1 MCGYIRYDYTGIRQN
16 ANGWWRIENGKV
28 NFKYNGVA
36 SNENGM
42 FYLENGL
49 VKFNYTGTYIQ
60 NGIKYNIVNGV
71 VKGKENV
78 LTVMRMPNSVLTNS
92 IKMVI

>member
-1 MCGYIRYDYTGIRQN
+1 
-16 ANGWWRIENGKV
+16 
-28 NFKYNGVA
+28 
-36 SNENGM
+36 M

-60 NGIKYNIVNGV
+60 DGIKYNIVNGV

-92 IKMVI
+92 IKMVIWYIMLWLSYKHKKYPYV

>member
-1 MCGYIRYDYTGIRQN
+1 ML
-16 ANGWWRIENGKV
+16 
-28 NFKYNGVA
+28 
-36 SNENGM
+36 
-42 FYLENGL
+42 YLENGL